1 MANLNIGGQS
11 DDAFYRY
18 KMPKLI
24 SKIEG
29 KGNGIKTV
37 IPNMSDIAKALN
49 RPSTY
54 PTKYFGCELGAQV
67 KCDEKTDR
75 YIVNGAHDAPKLQ
88 QLLNGFIQKFVLCPS
103 CGNPETD
110 IIVDKSSTIQ
120 MQCNACGRRN
130 KGENIHKLAT
140 FIVKNPPVNSAYGRK
155 GKAEKA
161 EKGGKG
167 SKDGKKNGGTSTPPE
182 EEEEDQDDDFTKKL
196 NEDAAGIPDADHYES
211 ALGDDWS
218 VDTSA
223 KGTATRM
230 KELEG
235 NVKTQLTLDDDEDED
250 EDGENPY
257 EVFGDFLEETP
268 KATDNEILEKA
279 TELNI
284 MGKSRTVT
292 VLVQCI
298 FTDNMDR
305 EVKVRT
311 PLLRKKKISEKH
323 QKALLGGMERIMITS
338 AHTKTLMRMAP
349 LILKAFYDNDV
360 LEEEVILKWG
370 EKPSKK
376 YVSRDEAKEIR
387 TRVGPFLKWLA
398 EAEEDS
404 DEDSDEE

>member
-37 IPNMSDIAKALN
+37 IPNMSDIARALN

-75 YIVNGAHDAPKLQ
+75 YIVNGAHDATKLQ
-88 QLLNGFIQKFVLCPS
+88 QLLNGFISKFVLCPS

-110 IIVDKSSTIQ
+110 IIVDKTGTIQ
-120 MQCNACGRRN
+120 MYCNACGRRN

-140 FIVKNPPVNSAYGRK
+140 YIVKNPPVNSAYGKKSK
-155 GKAEKA
+155 GDKADK
-161 EKGGKG
+161 K
-167 SKDGKKNGGTSTPPE
+167 SKKNGASTPPE
-182 EEEEDQDDDFTKKL
+182 EEEEIPDDDFTKKIK
-196 NEDAAGIPDADHYES
+196 EEAAAIPDADNYKS

-223 KGTATRM
+223 EGAAARM

-235 NVKTQLTLDDDEDED
+235 SVKTQLTLDDDDED
-250 EDGENPY
+250 IEGENPY
-257 EVFGDFLEETP
+257 ELFGIFLEENP
-268 KATDNEILEKA
+268 KATDAEILEKA
-279 TELNI
+279 GELNI
-284 MGKSRTVT
+284 TTKSRAVT

-298 FTDNMDR
+298 FTDDMAR
-305 EVKVRT
+305 EVKTRT
-311 PLLRKKKISEKH
+311 SLLRKFVVNEKN
-323 QKALLGGMERIMITS
+323 QRALLGGMERVLITS
-338 AHTKTLMRMAP
+338 KSLMLKAP
-349 LILKAFYDNDV
+349 LVLKAFYDNDI
-360 LEEEVILKWG
+360 LDEDVILKWG

-376 YVSRDEAKEIR
+376 YVSREEAKDVR
-387 TRVGPFLKWLA
+387 TRVEPFLKWLA
-398 EAEEDS
+398 EADEEDS

>member
-37 IPNMSDIAKALN
+37 IPNMSDIARALS

-75 YIVNGAHDAPKLQ
+75 YIVNGAHDATKLQ

-110 IIVDKSSTIQ
+110 IIVDKTSTIQ
-120 MQCNACGRRN
+120 MYCNACGRRN

-140 FIVKNPPVNSAYGRK
+140 YIVKNPPVNSAYGKK
-155 GKAEKA
+155 GKGDKA
-161 EKGGKG
+161 DKK
-167 SKDGKKNGGTSTPPE
+167 GKKNGTSTPPE
-182 EEEEDQDDDFTKKL
+182 EEEEDQDDEFTKKIK
-196 NEDAAGIPDADHYES
+196 EEAAAIPDADNYKS

-223 KGTATRM
+223 EGAAARM

-235 NVKTQLTLDDDEDED
+235 GVKTQLTLDDDDED

-257 EVFGDFLEETP
+257 ELFGIYLEENS
-268 KATDNEILEKA
+268 KAPDADILEKA
-279 TELNI
+279 GELNI
-284 MGKSRTVT
+284 TTKSRAVT

-298 FTDNMDR
+298 FTEDMAR
-305 EVKVRT
+305 EVKTRA
-311 PLLRKKKISEKH
+311 PLLRKFVVNEKN
-323 QKALLGGMERIMITS
+323 QKALLGGMERVLITS
-338 AHTKTLMRMAP
+338 KTLMLKAP
-349 LILKAFYDNDV
+349 LILKAFYDNDI
-360 LEEEVILKWG
+360 LEEDVILKWG

-376 YVSRDEAKEIR
+376 YVSREEAKDVR
-387 TRVGPFLKWLA
+387 TRVEPFLRWLA
-398 EAEEDS
+398 EAESEEDS